1 MTGLAGGVFVS
12 VEFQSRLFDPVRM
25 DGEDVGMEV
34 ERRDM
39 AEGTRG
45 PS

>member
-25 DGEDVGMEV
+25 DGEDVGREG
-34 ERRDM
+34 ERREL
-39 AEGTRG
+39 AEGARD

>member
-12 VEFQSRLFDPVRM
+12 MEFQSRLFDPVRM
-25 DGEDVGMEV
+25 NGEDVGMEA
-34 ERRDM
+34 ERREL
-39 AEGTRG
+39 AEGARN